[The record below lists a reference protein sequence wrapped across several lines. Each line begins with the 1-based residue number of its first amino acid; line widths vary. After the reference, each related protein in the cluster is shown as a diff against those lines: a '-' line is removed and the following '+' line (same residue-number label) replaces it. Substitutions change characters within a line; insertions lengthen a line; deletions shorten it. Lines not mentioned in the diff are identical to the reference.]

1 MFTFFTPSTRI
12 IKHECEKL
20 VQKLKDY
27 RYLNK
32 YTEVLAIEGKKKTL
46 QFHFNTSSKT
56 GAVDFTM
63 DDVLDEATDINGTI
77 EPTKELTVSAASQS
91 LESTK
96 LEDAGKTMLT
106 GRLKKLY
113 VFLNPYGGKKSASK
127 IFSNDVKPLLE
138 DANIEFTMQ
147 DPNLRSRYVLYFH
160 GSQLLESLDVK
171 AKLMLRRNFSSLL
184 RRKADLDDSSFHNKM
199 CYGVNFASDYTI
211 TLVMTILALIMLR
224 RNLFRMVTP

>member
-1 MFTFFTPSTRI
+1 MTLWYRINNNGKIAKWKLHEYSAVFTLVLDGTSIQLTMLVEKISTDEGYLGKDI
-12 IKHECEKL
+12 N
-20 VQKLKDY
+20 LKIEAKDDS
-27 RYLNK
+27 NK
-32 YTEVLAIEGKKKTL
+32 VLAIEGKKKTL

-147 DPNLRSRYVLYFH
+147 G
-160 GSQLLESLDVK
+160 GS
-171 AKLMLRRNFSSLL
+171 
-184 RRKADLDDSSFHNKM
+184 
-199 CYGVNFASDYTI
+199 VNEE
-211 TLVMTILALIMLR
+211 MEMG
-224 RNLFRMVTP
+224 

>member
-1 MFTFFTPSTRI
+1 MKSLQQCSLSSPR
-12 IKHECEKL
+12 
-20 VQKLKDY
+20 
-27 RYLNK
+27 
-32 YTEVLAIEGKKKTL
+32 VLAIEGKKKTL

-147 DPNLRSRYVLYFH
+147 ESKYRFISVLILTDPNLRSRYVLYFH

-171 AKLMLRRNFSSLL
+171 MDFFDLWKLGSP
-184 RRKADLDDSSFHNKM
+184 LDAVVEGLMMNMQNEGSI
-199 CYGVNFASDYTI
+199 YT
-211 TLVMTILALIMLR
+211 
-224 RNLFRMVTP
+224 F